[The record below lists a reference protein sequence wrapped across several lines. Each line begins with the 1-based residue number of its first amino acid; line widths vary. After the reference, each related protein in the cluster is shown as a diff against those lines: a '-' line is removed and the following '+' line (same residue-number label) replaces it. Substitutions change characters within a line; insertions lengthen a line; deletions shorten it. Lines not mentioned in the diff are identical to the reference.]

1 MISLAKKFGFKL
13 HVTDQFVSGRLQVID
28 KAVGHVPDRE
38 FVLYQRQCTD
48 CVFCS

>member
-13 HVTDQFVSGRLQVID
+13 HVTDQFVSGRLQITD
-28 KAVGHVPDRE
+28 KAVRHVPDRE
-38 FVLYQRQCTD
+38 FAPYQLQCTD